1 MTIRKSK
8 VAAAGLI
15 ACALVL
21 SACSSSSDDSSSA
34 EQTAAE
40 EVAAEETVA
49 TEDEVVEEA
58 TEEAAEGPG
67 EFVLDVVPGSG
78 EGLKVGYISLGD
90 SIPFVKLVSDD
101 IKAQAEVAGVELLF
115 CDSEIDAAKALECA
129 RNFNTQGVDGIINF
143 QLDETAA
150 PQICEA
156 GPDVPTVAVDIHQDP
171 CEVTFMGADN
181 QFAGELAGTN
191 LGEYFAS
198 NFNCEVDELVS
209 LESPGAGAVNEARA
223 GGAIAGFTSVCD
235 IPEDKIRR
243 IDGGQTIDGGREKF
257 ADVLTALTGA
267 ERIAVVSLNDDML
280 LGAFAA
286 ATAVGR
292 EGQVY
297 GVAQGADP
305 SSWDQIQNNPNW
317 IGDTAYFPERYGT
330 IAIPAIIGH
339 IKGQSVPAEL
349 FVPHEFINADNF
361 AEYYG

>member
-1 MTIRKSK
+1 MTNRKSK

-21 SACSSSSDDSSSA
+21 SACSSSSDEA
-34 EQTAAE
+34 TTAE
-40 EVAAEETVA
+40 ETVAEETSAAEETV
-49 TEDEVVEEA
+49 VEE
-58 TEEAAEGPG
+58 TVEEEVEGPG

-150 PQICEA
+150 PQICQA
-156 GPDVPTVAVDIHQDP
+156 GPDVPVVAVDIKQPPCQD
-171 CEVTFMGADN
+171 VFMGADN

-191 LGEYFAS
+191 LGQYFAD

-286 ATAVGR
+286 ASAVGR

-330 IAIPAIIGH
+330 LAVPAIIGL
-339 IKGQSVPAEL
+339 INGQSVPADL
-349 FVPHEFINADNF
+349 FVPHEFINAENF

>member
-1 MTIRKSK
+1 MSLRKTKK
-8 VAAAGLI
+8 VAVVGLAVAALFLAG
-15 ACALVL
+15 CG
-21 SACSSSSDDSSSA
+21 SSSEDTTSA
-34 EQTAAE
+34 EQTTAE
-40 EVAAEETVA
+40 
-49 TEDEVVEEA
+49 EVVEET
-58 TEEAAEGPG
+58 TEEVVEEVAEESG
-67 EFVLDVVPGSG
+67 EFVVEVVPGSG
-78 EGLKVGYISLGD
+78 EGFKVGYISLGD

-101 IKAQAEVAGVELLF
+101 IKKQAEIAGVELLF

-129 RNFNTQGVDGIINF
+129 RNFNTQGVNGIINF

-156 GPDVPTVAVDIHQDP
+156 GPDVPVVAVDIKQEP
-171 CEVTFMGADN
+171 CQSTFMGADN
-181 QFAGELAGTN
+181 KFAGELAGTE
-191 LGEYFAS
+191 LGNHFQA
-198 NFNCEVDELVS
+198 NFNCEVDALVS

-292 EGQVY
+292 EDQVF

-330 IAIPAIIGH
+330 IAIPAIIGLM
-339 IKGQSVPAEL
+339 KGQNVPAEL
-349 FVPHEFINADNF
+349 FTQHAFINSANF

>member
-1 MTIRKSK
+1 
-8 VAAAGLI
+8 VAAAGLV
-15 ACALVL
+15 AFALVL
-21 SACSSSSDDSSSA
+21 SACSSSSDEASD
-34 EQTAAE
+34 AE
-40 EVAAEETVA
+40 ETVAEETSAAEETVA
-49 TEDEVVEEA
+49 EEA
-58 TEEAAEGPG
+58 VEEAAEEPAGPG
-67 EFVLDVVPGSG
+67 EFVLEVQPGSG

-101 IKAQAEVAGVELLF
+101 IKAQAEIAGVELLF

-156 GPDVPTVAVDIHQDP
+156 GPDVPVVAVDIKQQP
-171 CEVTFMGADN
+171 CEDVFMGADN
-181 QFAGELAGTN
+181 QFAGELAGRN
-191 LGEYFAS
+191 LGEYFAA

-223 GGAIAGFTSVCD
+223 GGAIAGFASVCD

-267 ERIAVVSLNDDML
+267 QRIAVVSLNDDML

-286 ATAVGR
+286 ASAVGR
-292 EGQVY
+292 EDQVF

-330 IAIPAIIGH
+330 IAIPAIIGL
-339 IKGQSVPAEL
+339 INGQEVPANL
-349 FVPHEFINADNF
+349 FVPHEFINAENF